1 MKPLLFLVVC
11 FVCCVFLLFENHK
24 QLSSDHLK
32 KPVHSSFFHIETNN
46 IVDEDMKKDTIGLD
60 NNSLMK
66 NEDIMQISNDN
77 KINPS
82 IGYSTHQKE
91 ISFNEI
97 LSVDESVSKGDKN
110 NEKDK
115 IRSDLEELQ
124 AINQENEREKDDEEE
139 DDDEKSNEMEN
150 ELIEHDEMEKEFVN
164 QKEEEEKKEMEKEEE
179 KKEME
184 KEEEKKEKEKEK
196 EKEMKEEEEEEEK
209 EEMEEMEKEEK
220 EMKDEE
226 KEMKKEKKEKEKQS
240 QAWNTLQHQA
250 ILSHP
255 SLSNNCSTLYWNCS
269 SFYMHL
275 GTLYSTFNTQSL
287 IQSNY
292 QSLQVQSTY
301 PLLTSSLE
309 EESERKLDFSFDDS
323 WKQRFDSLQQEV
335 YSNYLSTYNS

>member
-124 AINQENEREKDDEEE
+124 AINQENEREKE
-139 DDDEKSNEMEN
+139 D
-150 ELIEHDEMEKEFVN
+150 
-164 QKEEEEKKEMEKEEE
+164 
-179 KKEME
+179 
-184 KEEEKKEKEKEK
+184 
-196 EKEMKEEEEEEEK
+196 EEEEEK
-209 EEMEEMEKEEK
+209 EEMKEMEKEEK
-220 EMKDEE
+220 EMK
-226 KEMKKEKKEKEKQS
+226 KEKEKKEKQS
-240 QAWNTLQHQA
+240 QSWNTLQHQA

-275 GTLYSTFNTQSL
+275 GTLYSTFNTQPL

-309 EESERKLDFSFDDS
+309 EESERKLGFSFDDS